1 MAVHRDR
8 IRVAG
13 PSIDT
18 LIAPFTGNAGDEESS
33 ATVGDWLLID
43 PETSRPRRLLRR
55 TSLFKR
61 RAAGTSRKLQ
71 LIAANI
77 DTLLIVSSCNQ
88 DFNAARLERYLA
100 LAREAEV
107 TPVIVLTKPD
117 LADAPEDFVG
127 VAARLFP
134 GVLVEVVDARK
145 ADSVARLAPWCARG
159 RTVALVG
166 SSGVGK
172 STLINTLTGSDR
184 IATQGVREDDD
195 KGRHTTS
202 GRSMHQLPFGGWL
215 VDTPGIRELQITDVK
230 AGIDEVFDDIVA
242 LAPDLPFQR
251 LPARERAGLRGA
263 GGDRSRHARAGPCR
277 TLAQAGRRG
286 SAQQCKPRR
295 TAIARPLLRQDGQ
308 ARREGQEIATPG
320 VTARLRR
327 PGLCEDRR
335 RADWKR
341 SSVRCCR
348 GALLMAC
355 RPGVQPLLA
364 LHLDQPR
371 RGAFELEG
379 FRAGSCRHRARP
391 AAPRRWRPAG
401 CRGRKACRSAG

>member
-18 LIAPFTGNAGDEESS
+18 LILPFTGNAGDEESS

-43 PETSRPRRLLRR
+43 PETSRPRRLLQR

-134 GVLVEVVDARK
+134 GVLVEMVDARK

-172 STLINTLTGSDR
+172 STLINTLTGS
-184 IATQGVREDDD
+184 
-195 KGRHTTS
+195 
-202 GRSMHQLPFGGWL
+202 
-215 VDTPGIRELQITDVK
+215 
-230 AGIDEVFDDIVA
+230 
-242 LAPDLPFQR
+242 APH
-251 LPARERAGLRGA
+251 
-263 GGDRSRHARAGPCR
+263 RHAR
-277 TLAQAGRRG
+277 
-286 SAQQCKPRR
+286 
-295 TAIARPLLRQDGQ
+295 
-308 ARREGQEIATPG
+308 
-320 VTARLRR
+320 
-327 PGLCEDRR
+327 
-335 RADWKR
+335 
-341 SSVRCCR
+341 
-348 GALLMAC
+348 
-355 RPGVQPLLA
+355 
-364 LHLDQPR
+364 
-371 RGAFELEG
+371 
-379 FRAGSCRHRARP
+379 RAR
-391 AAPRRWRPAG
+391 G
-401 CRGRKACRSAG
+401 

>member
-1 MAVHRDR
+1 MKSQTSELADFGWNSFFASQLDPDDPAPAIPVRVMAVHRDR

-18 LIAPFTGNAGDEESS
+18 LIPPFTGSAGDEESS

-43 PETSRPRRLLRR
+43 PGTSRPRRLLRR

-117 LADAPEDFVG
+117 LADVPEDFVG

-145 ADSVARLAPWCARG
+145 ADSVASLAPWCARG

-172 STLINTLTGSDR
+172 STLINTLTGTDR

-202 GRSMHQLPFGGWL
+202 GRSLHQLPFGGWL

-242 LAPDLPFQR
+242 LALTCRFGDCKHESEPGC
-251 LPARERAGLRGA
+251 AVRAAIEA
-263 GGDRSRHARAGPCR
+263 GTLEPVPCR
-277 TLAQAGRRG
+277 TLAQARRRG
-286 SAQQCKPRR
+286 GALNNASLAERR
-295 TAIARPLLRQDGQ
+295 SR
-308 ARREGQEIATPG
+308 
-320 VTARLRR
+320 
-327 PGLCEDRR
+327 DRSFGKMTR
-335 RADWKR
+335 RAVKDKK
-341 SSVRCCR
+341 S
-348 GALLMAC
+348 
-355 RPGVQPLLA
+355 
-364 LHLDQPR
+364 R
-371 RGAFELEG
+371 RQE
-379 FRAGSCRHRARP
+379 
-391 AAPRRWRPAG
+391 
-401 CRGRKACRSAG
+401 